1 LLQKSI
7 SSQTLFSAPGEAAEN
22 VTATAIGATTV
33 TATAEV
39 TEADPHQGGRLPL
52 TTVEVGPGVTTDLD
66 PDLILH
72 VSSLNYGSVVDKI
85 LMFFYW
91 FYV

>member
-1 LLQKSI
+1 M
-7 SSQTLFSAPGEAAEN
+7 
-22 VTATAIGATTV
+22 TV

-39 TEADPHQGGRLPL
+39 IEVDPHQGGRLHL
-52 TTVEVGPGVTTDLD
+52 TTVEVGPGATTDLD

-72 VSSLNYGSVVDKI
+72 VSSLNYGLVVDKI
-85 LMFFYW
+85 LMFFNR